1 MKKLI
6 LLTLTGLVMNT
17 CLFSQNLQFGAY
29 IGHQTP
35 ASLDLYYGK
44 YRTQNGTS
52 YGGTFCFGQGPGG
65 KDIFRNSWVELQ
77 YNYKSASLSYFDYT
91 TGITWNAGELEM
103 HNILLGPIKEADL
116 DRVRP
121 YGGVLLGA
129 TVLVPEFTPSE
140 VRFTASVVGGVK
152 ADINDRFGVRL
163 QTQLLMPFYFTD
175 TQVSWS
181 PEYGTSAGL
190 SSSSVIFSASFN
202 AGIYVNLVKDTN
214 N

>member
-1 MKKLI
+1 MKKSI
-6 LLTLTGLVMNT
+6 LFIALSIISYTLPA
-17 CLFSQNLQFGAY
+17 QNIQFGAY

-52 YGGTFCFGQGPGG
+52 YGGTFSFGQGPGG

-91 TGITWNAGELEM
+91 TGITWNAGQLEM
-103 HNILLGPIKEADL
+103 HNILIGPIKEANL
-116 DRVRP
+116 NRIRP
-121 YGGVLLGA
+121 YGGLLLGA
-129 TVLVPEFTPSE
+129 TVLVPEFTPTE
-140 VRFTASVVGGVK
+140 MRFTASVVGGVK
-152 ADINDRFGVRL
+152 ADINDRIGVRL

-175 TQVSWS
+175 TQIAWS
-181 PEYGTSAGL
+181 PQYGTSAGL

-202 AGIYVNLVKDTN
+202 AGIYVNLTKDAN